1 MATINLSL
9 SKVLLSEVDVEARK
23 ESRSRSELMRE
34 ALKVYLERRERWD
47 KIFEF
52 GRNLARRKGLKPKDV
67 DAAIREIRRG

>member
-1 MATINLSL
+1 MATINLSIPKQML
-9 SKVLLSEVDVEARK
+9 TEMDAEAKK

-52 GRNLARRKGLKPKDV
+52 SGKWARRKGLTPRDV
-67 DAAIREIRRG
+67 EKAIREVRSR

>member
-1 MATINLSL
+1 MATINLSIP
-9 SKVLLSEVDVEARK
+9 KEMLSEVDAEAKK

-52 GRNLARRKGLKPKDV
+52 GRKLARRKGLAPKDV
-67 DAAIREIRRG
+67 EAAIREVRRH

>member
-1 MATINLSL
+1 MATINLSIP
-9 SKVLLSEVDVEARK
+9 KQMLSEVDAEAKK

-52 GRNLARRKGLKPKDV
+52 GQKLVRRKGLTPKDV
-67 DAAIREIRRG
+67 EKAIGEARGR